1 MLPVEKNNDIIG
13 QIQRVVTRSDHIQE
27 VKDQL
32 FKFINGAENLNTTFA
47 IKINKEMT
55 KFEEFVMKISLYYEK
70 SDHIINLSK
79 LYREFSLQIERNSK
93 INVLNIQKIKQESIY
108 KQE

>member
-55 KFEEFVMKISLYYEK
+55 KFEEFVMKISLYY
-70 SDHIINLSK
+70 
-79 LYREFSLQIERNSK
+79 
-93 INVLNIQKIKQESIY
+93 
-108 KQE
+108 